1 MDFYEIAVIG
11 VVALVVLGPE
21 RLPKV
26 ARTAGHLFG
35 RLQRYVNGV
44 KADISREMEASEFA
58 KLKQEVQDAA
68 KSFEKSV
75 NEQSHAIE
83 AEAKAIQIDAE
94 KSLAAKTAAA
104 ATASANS
111 AADKS
116 ELSTV
121 AQPDS
126 GSGLPVPPLGSPSAE
141 VPLTQAEIIAAE
153 DAVFADA
160 ATAHSPSNSSGMA
173 SPLGGGP
180 FSTEEAGRTVTFGQG
195 SFDFGIEPSLIGV
208 RKSARVAPASGVV
221 A

>member
-1 MDFYEIAVIG
+1 MFDVGFSELALIG

-68 KSFEKSV
+68 KSFEKTV
-75 NEQSHAIE
+75 NEQSNALE

-94 KSLAAKTAAA
+94 KALADQSTNKDIAEAAPGVAPTAAA
-104 ATASANS
+104 
-111 AADKS
+111 
-116 ELSTV
+116 
-121 AQPDS
+121 
-126 GSGLPVPPLGSPSAE
+126 
-141 VPLTQAEIIAAE
+141 TQAEILAAE
-153 DAVFADA
+153 DAVFAPPSPAIATSNPSTGAALSTQTPERVQPFLPAEAGGA
-160 ATAHSPSNSSGMA
+160 AT
-173 SPLGGGP
+173 LGQ
-180 FSTEEAGRTVTFGQG
+180 SV
-195 SFDFGIEPSLIGV
+195 FDFGIEPTRA
-208 RKSARVAPASGVV
+208 RKRHPLANASEQGR

>member
-11 VVALVVLGPE
+11 AVALVVLGPE

-58 KLKQEVQDAA
+58 KLRQEVQDAA

-75 NEQSHAIE
+75 NEQSRAIE

-94 KSLAAKTAAA
+94 KSLADKTVSAATTSANTAAA
-104 ATASANS
+104 NTDLSNL
-111 AADKS
+111 AA
-116 ELSTV
+116 
-121 AQPDS
+121 PD
-126 GSGLPVPPLGSPSAE
+126 LAFPPLAPQ
-141 VPLTQAEIIAAE
+141 VLLTQAEIIAAE
-153 DAVFADA
+153 DAVFANSSA
-160 ATAHSPSNSSGMA
+160 AILTSSPSNGAA
-173 SPLGGGP
+173 SPVGAQA
-180 FSTEEAGRTVTFGQG
+180 FSPEEASRTATFGQG
-195 SFDFGIEPSLIGV
+195 AFDFGIEPSPARP
-208 RKSARVAPASGVV
+208 RKVARVAAHAGLT